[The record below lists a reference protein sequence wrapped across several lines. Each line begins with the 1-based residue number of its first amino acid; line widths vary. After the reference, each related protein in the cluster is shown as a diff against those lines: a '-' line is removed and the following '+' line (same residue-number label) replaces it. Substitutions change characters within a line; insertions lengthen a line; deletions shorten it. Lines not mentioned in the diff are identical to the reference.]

1 MATTLRAEIEYV
13 KVDRINLQPMARHL
27 LGVIREAFKD
37 PAIEAEFQAWKAE
50 RDRLAAKT
58 DHEKERAQ

>member
-37 PAIEAEFQAWKAE
+37 PALEAEFQAWKAE

-58 DHEKERAQ
+58 ANEKERAQ

>member
-37 PAIEAEFQAWKAE
+37 PALEAEFQAWKAE
-50 RDRLAAKT
+50 RDKKM
-58 DHEKERAQ
+58 KEAVNQ